1 MSIQKNP
8 SQSDVDVPK
17 RKAPIA
23 RYAIILSLWI
33 GFIFG
38 TSCTVIRPLEFFEIV
53 RSFTGA
59 DRQWMERFSLFWGIA
74 WFGVVKGW
82 HFAEFAIL
90 TFLTARVIQWWR
102 GRLDTKSIAIAMLVC
117 VLFAASDEWHQT
129 FVPDRFG
136 TFQDVLIDSL
146 GVFAA
151 GTYLLHR
158 SRKASLR
165 SVE

>member
-1 MSIQKNP
+1 MSIQSNS
-8 SQSDVDVPK
+8 SQSNSNAPL
-17 RKAPIA
+17 RKALTV
-23 RYAIILSLWI
+23 RYAIILLLWI

-38 TSCTVIRPLEFFEIV
+38 TSCTVIRPLEFFELV

-59 DRQWMERFSLFWGIA
+59 DRQWMESFSLFWGIA

-102 GRLDTKSIAIAMLVC
+102 GGLDRRSIAMAMFVC

-151 GTYLLHR
+151 GTYLLRR
-158 SRKASLR
+158 SRKASLQ
-165 SVE
+165 SAK

>member
-1 MSIQKNP
+1 MSIEQNP
-8 SQSDVDVPK
+8 SQSDVDAPK
-17 RKAPIA
+17 RKTPIT

-59 DRQWMERFSLFWGIA
+59 DRQWMERFSLFWGVA

-102 GRLDTKSIAIAMLVC
+102 GGLDTKSIAIAMLVC

-129 FVPDRFG
+129 FVPDRYG

-146 GVFAA
+146 GVIAA
-151 GTYLLHR
+151 GTYLLRR
-158 SRKASLR
+158 SHKATLQSAK
-165 SVE
+165 

>member
-1 MSIQKNP
+1 
-8 SQSDVDVPK
+8 
-17 RKAPIA
+17 
-23 RYAIILSLWI
+23 
-33 GFIFG
+33 
-38 TSCTVIRPLEFFEIV
+38 
-53 RSFTGA
+53 
-59 DRQWMERFSLFWGIA
+59 MERFSLFWGIA